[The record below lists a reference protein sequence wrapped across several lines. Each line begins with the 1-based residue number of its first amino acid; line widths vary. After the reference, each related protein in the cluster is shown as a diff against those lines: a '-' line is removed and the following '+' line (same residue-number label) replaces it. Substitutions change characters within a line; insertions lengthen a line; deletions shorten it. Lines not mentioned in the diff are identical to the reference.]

1 MVQFNT
7 LTEEV
12 TYLLETYEQAR
23 DKDDILYY
31 LYLLKKGMP
40 PVSILEFYKN
50 TEHYYEKYNL
60 ASLESVGR
68 IRRKVQEE
76 RLDLRPSIE
85 SQTRKKELQMS
96 FYDWSKNAE

>member
-1 MVQFNT
+1 MLQFDT
-7 LTEEV
+7 LKEEV
-12 TYLLETYEQAR
+12 EYLLETYETAR

-60 ASLESVGR
+60 ASIESVGR
-68 IRRKVQEE
+68 VRRKIQEE

-85 SQTRKKELQMS
+85 AQKRKKELQMS
-96 FYDWSKNAE
+96 FYDWSRNAE